1 MRVHYKYKFLTT
13 AVLAAS
19 VFVAACAGPAT
30 SVANPST
37 ASQAVATVAASTTD
51 PTATLATPVLS
62 AATPVP
68 PTAMAAAIAAAS
80 TAIPTAIA
88 PISAS
93 AAAAATPTAATAVS
107 TTAAA
112 AATAATITY
121 KVVASGTKA
130 DYRVREQ
137 LVRLSAPSDAVGTT
151 TGVTGSIVLGA
162 DGTIVS
168 DQSKLVVDLSTL
180 QSDSNMRDGFVGNNT
195 LNLSQYPNATF
206 VPTAITGLTAPL
218 PTSGQQTFQLTGNL
232 TIHGVTKPATFA
244 VTSQVSGNDVTGVA
258 TTNFKFED
266 FGMTPPHA
274 GAVLSVVDAVKLE
287 ITLHLTKSV

>member
-1 MRVHYKYKFLTT
+1 MRVHCKFLTT

-37 ASQAVATVAASTTD
+37 AAQSVATVAASTTD
-51 PTATLATPVLS
+51 PTATSATPVLS
-62 AATPVP
+62 VATSVPATATTAAN
-68 PTAMAAAIAAAS
+68 AAAS
-80 TAIPTAIA
+80 TAIPTATA
-88 PISAS
+88 PLSVS
-93 AAAAATPTAATAVS
+93 AAATPTAAASVS
-107 TTAAA
+107 ITAAA
-112 AATAATITY
+112 AATAATTTY

-151 TGVTGSIVLGA
+151 TGVTGSIVLGP
-162 DGTIVS
+162 DGKIVS
-168 DQSKLVVDLSTL
+168 DQSKLAIDLTTL

-195 LNLSQYPNATF
+195 LNLSQYPTATF
-206 VPTAITGLTAPL
+206 VPTSITGLSAPL
-218 PTSGQQTFQLTGNL
+218 PTSGQQSFQLTGNL

-258 TTNFKFED
+258 TTDFKFED
-266 FGMTPPHA
+266 FGMTSPHA
-274 GAVLSVVDAVKLE
+274 GAVLSVVDDVKLE
-287 ITLHLTKSV
+287 ITLHLTRSV

>member
-1 MRVHYKYKFLTT
+1 MRVHYKFLTT

-30 SVANPST
+30 SIANPST

-68 PTAMAAAIAAAS
+68 PTVMAAAIAAAS

-93 AAAAATPTAATAVS
+93 AAAAAPTAATAVS

>member
-1 MRVHYKYKFLTT
+1 
-13 AVLAAS
+13 
-19 VFVAACAGPAT
+19 
-30 SVANPST
+30 
-37 ASQAVATVAASTTD
+37 
-51 PTATLATPVLS
+51 
-62 AATPVP
+62 
-68 PTAMAAAIAAAS
+68 MAAAIAAAS

-93 AAAAATPTAATAVS
+93 AAAATPTAATAVS

-112 AATAATITY
+112 AATAATTTY

>member
-1 MRVHYKYKFLTT
+1 MRVHYKFLTT

-30 SVANPST
+30 SIANPST
-37 ASQAVATVAASTTD
+37 AAQAVATVAASTTD

-93 AAAAATPTAATAVS
+93 AAAAPTAATAVS